1 VFRRVDCIACRGY
14 LMPESTKRLSNNT
27 ECSLSRSDAHDC
39 MSLSLLNVTTARQ
52 AQRQQRSPPRWCPG
66 EPDAA
71 PARPRPD
78 GPGT

>member
-1 VFRRVDCIACRGY
+1 VFPRVDCIACRGY

-39 MSLSLLNVTTARQ
+39 MSLSLLNVTTARR
-52 AQRQQRSPPRWCPG
+52 AQRQREESPRRRPG
-66 EPDAA
+66 EPGVA

-78 GPGT
+78 RPGT